1 MGECADDRCLRARSA
16 TTEALAA
23 LGGSVVG
30 GLFTLLGTVL
40 VGRIG
45 IRTEQLRQAAE
56 QRSAF
61 TQLVRTQSAEVHRIM
76 IAVQFQIDG
85 VCWLARHAPHR
96 VDHTLV
102 ERYETQLQV
111 LLPQMA
117 GATAVLAALDL
128 ESHDRLQPWT
138 DELDR
143 LDGDVARLLYGQ
155 LDDTTIDQLAALH
168 VQTADFYRRLP
179 QALGSTLALVTPRV
193 PPLDPPTPS

>member
-1 MGECADDRCLRARSA
+1 M
-16 TTEALAA
+16 TEALAA

-45 IRTEQLRQAAE
+45 LRTEQLRRTAE
-56 QRSAF
+56 ERTAF
-61 TQLVRTQSAEVHRIM
+61 TQLVRSQSAEVHRLM

-96 VDHTLV
+96 VNPSLL
-102 ERYETQLQV
+102 ERYETQMQA

-117 GATAVLAALDL
+117 GAMSVLAALDL
-128 ESHDRLQPWT
+128 ESHDRLLPWT

-155 LDDTTIDQLAALH
+155 LDDAVIDQLAALH
-168 VQTADFYRRLP
+168 EQTTDFYRRLP
-179 QALGSTLALVTPRV
+179 QALGSTLALLA
-193 PPLDPPTPS
+193 PPADADVD